1 MRSKTFILGIL
12 VLILLAQSCIPSL
25 HPLYTKEKI
34 VFLESLEGVWVGS
47 DNDAVVQKSEV
58 NNAKGDNKPA
68 VWDFRKNEES
78 GYLLIQEDQKGRKA
92 AFDIFVVKLG
102 NEYFMDFYPAD
113 FPKGESPY
121 SDNNIDHRENELASY
136 HFLPVHTFAKLIVNG
151 ETISIKMFDPEFLD
165 NMFKHR
171 QIRIKHERID
181 DGSYVLTAQP
191 EELQKFVEKY
201 SGHQEAFIDEV
212 TILNKLK

>member
-1 MRSKTFILGIL
+1 
-12 VLILLAQSCIPSL
+12 
-25 HPLYTKEKI
+25 
-34 VFLESLEGVWVGS
+34 
-47 DNDAVVQKSEV
+47 
-58 NNAKGDNKPA
+58 
-68 VWDFRKNEES
+68 
-78 GYLLIQEDQKGRKA
+78 LLIQEDQKGRKA

-102 NEYFMDFYPAD
+102 NEYFMDFYPAN

-136 HFLPVHTFAKLIVNG
+136 HFLPVHTFAKLEVNG
-151 ETISIKMFDPEFLD
+151 ETISIKMFDPDFLD
-165 NMFKHR
+165 NLFKHR

>member
-1 MRSKTFILGIL
+1 MQSKTIIFGGL
-12 VLILLAQSCIPSL
+12 VLIMLAQSCIPSL

-34 VFLESLEGVWVGS
+34 VYLENLEGAWIDAES
-47 DNDAVVQKSEV
+47 DKKDQKNEE
-58 NNAKGDNKPA
+58 NKTSGGIKPII
-68 VWDFRKNEES
+68 WDFRKNEEN
-78 GYLLIQEDQKGRKA
+78 GYLLIHQDQKGRKA

-121 SDNNIDHRENELASY
+121 TENNIDHRENDLAAY

-151 ETISIKMFDPEFLD
+151 GTVSIKMFDPDFLD
-165 NMFKHR
+165 NLFKHR
-171 QIRIKHERID
+171 QIRIKHEKID
-181 DGSYVLTAQP
+181 DGGYVLTAQP

-201 SGHQEAFIDEV
+201 SNHQEAFIDGE
-212 TILNKLK
+212 TTLLKLK